1 MTMKNP
7 TDTTLWTC
15 GADLVVAQLEAQG
28 VRHVFGIPGA
38 KIDKVFDS
46 LLDSSIQTIPVRHEA
61 NAAFMAAA
69 VGRLTGNAGVALV
82 TSGPGC
88 SNLIT
93 GMATATSE
101 GDPVVAIGGQVKRS
115 DSAKQVHQSMDTVS
129 MFRPITKYAVEVT
142 DPAALSE
149 CLSNAFRHAEHGRG
163 GGAFIS
169 LPQDIV
175 DQPVT
180 GKALS
185 SKGRPVLGAAPDS
198 MIDAVSEAIAGA
210 KNPVILLGLMASQTE
225 NSEAIHELLTRSHI
239 PVTSTYQ
246 AAGAVR
252 QDHFSRFAGRVGLF
266 NNQAGDR
273 LLQQADLIV
282 TIGYSPVEYEPAMW
296 NSGNATLIHIDVIPA
311 ETDNRYL
318 PDAELVG
325 DIAATVRKLAARI
338 TAPLQL
344 TPEAAT
350 ILEDRQQQRK
360 LLAMQG
366 ASLNQFALHPL
377 RIVRAMQD
385 IINSDVS
392 LTVDMGSFH
401 IWIARYLYSF
411 RARQIMISNGQQ
423 TMGVALPWAIGAW
436 LVEPQ
441 RKVVSVSGDGG
452 FLQSSMEL
460 ETAVRLKANILHI
473 VWVDNAYNMVAMQEE
488 KKYHRVSG
496 VNFGPVDF
504 KAYAEAFGAAGFAV
518 TSAAELEPTLRK
530 AMDVQGPAVVAVP
543 VDYTDN
549 PLLMGQ
555 LHLSQLL

>member
-1 MTMKNP
+1 MK
-7 TDTTLWTC
+7 TLSDTNLWTC

-28 VRHVFGIPGA
+28 VSHVFGIPGA

-46 LLDSSIQTIPVRHEA
+46 LLDSTIQTIPVRHEA

-88 SNLIT
+88 SNLVT

-101 GDPVVAIGGQVKRS
+101 GDPVVAIGGAVKRS
-115 DSAKQVHQSMDTVS
+115 DSAKQVHQSLDTVS
-129 MFRPITKYAVEVT
+129 MFRPVTKYAVEVT
-142 DPAALSE
+142 DSSALAE
-149 CLSNAFRHAEHGRG
+149 CVSNAFRHAEHGRG
-163 GGAFIS
+163 GGAFVS

-180 GKALS
+180 GKVLT
-185 SKGRPVLGAAPDS
+185 SKGRITLGAAPDI
-198 MIDAVSEAIAGA
+198 MIDAVSREIVNA
-210 KNPVILLGLMASQTE
+210 KNPVILLGLMASQPE
-225 NSEAIHELLTRSHI
+225 NSEAIHDLLNRSHI

-246 AAGAVR
+246 AAGAIR
-252 QDHFSRFAGRVGLF
+252 QEHFSRFAGRVGLF
-266 NNQAGDR
+266 NNQAGDK
-273 LLQQADLIV
+273 LLQQADLII

-296 NSGNATLIHIDVIPA
+296 NSGNATLVHIDVVPA

-325 DIAATVRKLAARI
+325 NIAETLRKLAERI
-338 TAPLQL
+338 THPLQL
-344 TPEAAT
+344 SHEAASV
-350 ILEDRQQQRK
+350 LDDRQQQRQ
-360 LLAMQG
+360 LLALQG

-436 LVEPQ
+436 LVDPQ

-488 KKYHRVSG
+488 KKYQRVSG
-496 VNFGPVDF
+496 VNFGPIDF

-518 TSAAELEPTLRK
+518 NSASELEPMLRK

-543 VDYTDN
+543 VDYADN
-549 PLLMGQ
+549 HLLMGQ

>member
-1 MTMKNP
+1 MMKEIK
-7 TDTTLWTC
+7 TQTSWRS
-15 GADLVVAQLEAQG
+15 GADLVVAQLETQG
-28 VRHVFGIPGA
+28 VKHVFGIPGA

-46 LLDSSIQTIPVRHEA
+46 LVDSRIELIPVRHEA

-88 SNLIT
+88 SNLVT

-101 GDPVVAIGGQVKRS
+101 GDPVVAIGGAVKRS

-129 MFRPITKYAVEVT
+129 IFRPVTRFAVEVT
-142 DPAALSE
+142 DASALAE
-149 CLSNAFRHAEHGRG
+149 CVSNAFRHAENGRG
-163 GGAFIS
+163 GGAFLS

-180 GKALS
+180 GSLLQHKA
-185 SKGRPVLGAAPDS
+185 RVTLGAAPDS
-198 MIDAVSEAIAGA
+198 LVDAVSREIARA
-210 KNPVILLGLMASQTE
+210 KNPVILLGLMASQPE
-225 NSEAIHELLTRSHI
+225 NSAAIHELLSRSHI

-252 QDHFSRFAGRVGLF
+252 QEHFSRFAGRIGLF

-273 LLQQADLIV
+273 LLQQADLII

-296 NSGNATLIHIDVIPA
+296 NRGNALLVHIDVLPA

-325 DIAATVRKLAARI
+325 DIAQTVRNIAARI
-338 TAPLQL
+338 DSPLQL
-344 TPEAAT
+344 STAAAA
-350 ILEDRQQQRK
+350 ILDDRQHQRQ
-360 LLAMQG
+360 LLALQG
-366 ASLNQFALHPL
+366 ASLDQFALHPL

-436 LVEPQ
+436 LVDPA

-460 ETAVRLKANILHI
+460 ETAVRLNANILHI
-473 VWVDNAYNMVAMQEE
+473 IWVDNAYNMVAIQEE
-488 KKYHRVSG
+488 KKYQRVSG

-504 KAYAEAFGAAGFAV
+504 KAYAEAFGAAGFSV
-518 TSAAELEPTLRK
+518 NSAAELEPVLRR
-530 AMDVQGPAVVAVP
+530 AMDVNGPAVVAIP
-543 VDYTDN
+543 VDYSDN

>member
-1 MTMKNP
+1 MKTA
-7 TDTTLWTC
+7 TDVQQWAH

-28 VRHVFGIPGA
+28 VKQVFGIPGA

-46 LLDSSIQTIPVRHEA
+46 LLDSTIETIPVRHEA

-69 VGRLTGNAGVALV
+69 VGRLTGKAGVALV

-101 GDPVVAIGGQVKRS
+101 GDPLVALGGAVKRA
-115 DSAKQVHQSMDTVS
+115 DSAKQVHQSMDTIG
-129 MFRPITKYAVEVT
+129 MFHPVTKYAIEVHSP
-142 DPAALSE
+142 DALSE
-149 CLSNAFRHAEHGRG
+149 VVANAFRSAELGRP
-163 GGAFIS
+163 GGAFVS
-169 LPQDIV
+169 LPQDIIN
-175 DQPVT
+175 QPVR
-180 GKALS
+180 GNVLKH
-185 SKGRPVLGAAPDS
+185 KGRVLSGPAPES
-198 MIDAVSEAIAGA
+198 AIAA
-210 KNPVILLGLMASQTE
+210 VARKIAEARNPVILLGLMASQPE
-225 NSEAIHELLTRSHI
+225 NAAALHQLLESSHI

-246 AAGAVR
+246 AAGAVC

-273 LLQQADLIV
+273 LLRQADLIITV
-282 TIGYSPVEYEPAMW
+282 GYSPVEYEPAMW
-296 NSGNATLIHIDVIPA
+296 NSGTATLVHIDVLPA
-311 ETDNRYL
+311 DTDNYYL

-325 DIAATVRKLAARI
+325 DIAATLRQLARRI
-338 TAPLQL
+338 EAPLQL
-344 TPEAAT
+344 SHAAAE
-350 ILEDRQQQRK
+350 ILQDRQTQRQ
-360 LLAMQG
+360 LLALRGHQ
-366 ASLNQFALHPL
+366 LEQFALHPL

-385 IINSDVS
+385 IINNDVT

-436 LVEPQ
+436 LVDRS

-452 FLQSSMEL
+452 FMQSSMEL

-473 VWVDNAYNMVAMQEE
+473 IWVDDAYNMVAMQEE
-488 KKYHRVSG
+488 KKYQRVSG
-496 VNFGPVDF
+496 VKFGAIDF
-504 KAYAEAFGAAGFAV
+504 KVYAEAFGAAGFAV
-518 TSAAELEPTLRK
+518 DSAHALEPTLRK
-530 AMDVQGPAVVAVP
+530 AMDVIGPAVVAIP
-543 VDYTDN
+543 VDYADN